1 MSAAPKPPPLP
12 TRTPS
17 TLSIPP
23 AIPVEK
29 ALENLNAAAEEL
41 SQTEDHVTFSTIL
54 DLHTSTAY
62 NRYSFADQ
70 SKFLQGLEVL
80 FEKNS
85 ELASDIA
92 WDAIP
97 ILLKFA
103 ARPVGKDSSDAE
115 DQKAVAGRADL
126 LLDQCAANGNS
137 KEVFLVLTGKIK
149 NLDFRKVPEEEDSD
163 SEDGEDEDGD
173 EDFTPKQKVSPT
185 ALSTAKI
192 LLRLLVQVQKRL
204 RMKTPSRFL
213 ATSLMSL
220 LSMITKASKS
230 LPLSPLC
237 DTLGQIVEFVAS
249 LAPAKSDT
257 DVDIPIQVK
266 LIQAFITHG
275 VEAFLTL
282 PRDNGTMIGWAS
294 AWDKKVRPERVVPKS
309 SVDHT
314 HAHPQGKG
322 PTSNA
327 QDKLAVGKVMA
338 AFLSLSDNVDMNIES
353 LLQTCLDANLEP
365 EDECVEPEEPGSPTA
380 PTSAEE
386 IPLSYVGSLLLLSA
400 KLNKKVLD
408 DEDLS
413 ALSLKIFPEHANL
426 TSKYLPEG
434 VEGSVIDALV
444 FIGSWIIRRSNK
456 DGDVSQLGNIPND
469 DDEFFLYIQKYSA
482 LSATLSEP
490 DLRGLTYL
498 HATTILHLNPREE
511 LRLGFIKDTL
521 EHCPFEALKA
531 AIIGYLKDEVLAAQ
545 KGKVSG
551 ANKESVFLSPLILDT
566 LILNLFPD
574 YEDEFLKRGI
584 RDGWVRFNEAYS
596 TISATANL
604 YYLIWAND
612 DLRNHLS
619 VSRPDWTAEIQRRW
633 VEVIKKSITTFKNV
647 GTGEGAADAD
657 LKKEIQDAAV
667 DLEMLSYLLDRLDEI
682 RQQKSS

>member
-23 AIPVEK
+23 AIPVEQ
-29 ALENLNAAAEEL
+29 ALDNLNAAAEEL
-41 SQTEDHVTFSTIL
+41 SQTQDHVTFSTIL

-70 SKFLQGLEVL
+70 NKLLQGLEVL

-103 ARPVGKDSSDAE
+103 ARPVGRDSPDAE
-115 DQKAVAGRADL
+115 DQKAVAVRADL
-126 LLDQCAANGNS
+126 LLDQCANNGNS
-137 KEVFLVLTGKIK
+137 KEVFLVVTGKIK

-163 SEDGEDEDGD
+163 SEDNEGEDD
-173 EDFTPKQKVSPT
+173 EDFAPKQKVSPT

-204 RMKTPSRFL
+204 KMKTPSRFL

-230 LPLSPLC
+230 LPLTPLC
-237 DTLGQIVEFVAS
+237 DILDQIIEFVAP

-257 DVDIPIQVK
+257 DVDVPIQVK

-275 VEAFLTL
+275 VESFLTL
-282 PRDNGTMIGWAS
+282 PKDDATMMEWAS
-294 AWDKKVRPERVVPKS
+294 AWNKKVRPEKVVPKTS
-309 SVDHT
+309 ASHAHT
-314 HAHPQGKG
+314 HPQGKG
-322 PTSNA
+322 PTNNA
-327 QDKLAVGKVMA
+327 QDKLVIGQVMV
-338 AFLSLSDNVDMNIES
+338 AFLSLSDSVDMNVES
-353 LLQTCLDANLEP
+353 LLQTCLDASLEP

-386 IPLSYVGSLLLLSA
+386 IPLSYVGSLLLLAA
-400 KLNKKVLD
+400 KLNREALKG
-408 DEDLS
+408 EDLNS
-413 ALSLKIFPEHANL
+413 LKLKIFPEHANL

-434 VEGSVIDALV
+434 VEGSVVDALV
-444 FIGSWIIRRSNK
+444 FIGSWIIRQSNK
-456 DGDVSQLGNIPND
+456 DGELSQLGNIPSD

-482 LSATLSEP
+482 LSATLPEP

-498 HATTILHLNPREE
+498 HATTILHLHPREE

-531 AIIGYLKDEVLAAQ
+531 AIIGYLKDEILAAQ
-545 KGKVSG
+545 KGKASG
-551 ANKESVFLSPLILDT
+551 ANKESIFLSPLILDT

-574 YEDEFLKRGI
+574 YEEEFLKRGI
-584 RDGWVRFNEAYS
+584 RDGWVRFNEAHS

-604 YYLIWAND
+604 YYLVWAND

-619 VSRPDWTAEIQRRW
+619 VTRPDWTAEIQRRW
-633 VEVIKKSITTFKNV
+633 VEVIKKSITIFKNA
-647 GTGEGAADAD
+647 GTGEGTADAD
-657 LKKEIQDAAV
+657 LKKEIQDANV